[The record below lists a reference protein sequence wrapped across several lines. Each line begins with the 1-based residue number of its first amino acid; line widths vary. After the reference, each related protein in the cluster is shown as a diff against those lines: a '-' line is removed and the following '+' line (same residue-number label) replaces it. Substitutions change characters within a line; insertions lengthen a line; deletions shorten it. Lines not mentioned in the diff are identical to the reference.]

1 VNAQAALKA
10 AELALVLE
18 LESVSNFVRRCL
30 LLADVHKLRTWVN
43 VRRFLRGKGRWNG
56 SR

>member
-1 VNAQAALKA
+1 MNAQAALKA
-10 AELALVLE
+10 AELALALE